1 MTDNTPPVGH
11 CQCAA
16 CKGGTIHAS
25 DCSVHNAPALPVGA
39 CDCEHS
45 APPLPDERIEELAAQ
60 MEASDP
66 TDSFWKT
73 FARSVEAEARAP
85 LLAEIDRLK
94 AQVAKLQKDAARYRW
109 LRRALADRSDG
120 GKSHWFCSIRDN
132 HPEELDEAIDTAMK
146 EKP

>member
-45 APPLPDERIEELAAQ
+45 APPLPDERIEALAAK
-60 MEASDP
+60 MEASAH

-94 AQVAKLQKDAARYRW
+94 AQVAAWREIAEQLCSCHDEPTCPAVAVASEW
-109 LRRALADRSDG
+109 LADP
-120 GKSHWFCSIRDN
+120 K
-132 HPEELDEAIDTAMK
+132 AIDTAMK
-146 EKP
+146 EKKE